1 MTVQNNPYSQGGEL
15 NAVSVEHVGQMQ
27 SSSLP
32 HCWIIRF
39 NCAKDVGK
47 GLGKKNG
54 FFFFFFWKVEH
65 CQVPLTLNWEY
76 HWGSP

>member
-1 MTVQNNPYSQGGEL
+1 MTVQNINVYGQGGES
-15 NAVSVEHVGQMQ
+15 NVVSVEHVGQMQ

-47 GLGKKNG
+47 GLEKKM
-54 FFFFFFWKVEH
+54 
-65 CQVPLTLNWEY
+65 
-76 HWGSP
+76 